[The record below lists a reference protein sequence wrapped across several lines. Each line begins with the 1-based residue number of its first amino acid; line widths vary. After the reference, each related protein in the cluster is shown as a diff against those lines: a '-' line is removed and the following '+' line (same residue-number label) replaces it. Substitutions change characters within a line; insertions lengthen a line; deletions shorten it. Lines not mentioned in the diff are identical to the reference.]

1 MPDVNPTLDKQSKD
15 YLNNKINLMFRRDNL
30 PPEAKDDYFHQ
41 ANEFQLKTGSL
52 KNFHYENDNFKI
64 ENQTPSPNNKDDEE
78 KLSYAMKL
86 DKEGNI
92 QATDNKGNKLKPCS
106 PEEMIK
112 KIVQNFK
119 SQNTQSLIIKHNSNS
134 NQKPDE
140 RITSIFA
147 RECIMNGIAPNGDLP
162 KSSAFWASLQR
173 DFLQAGHSLEEW
185 NKLTGHISEAHS
197 EKKCCNKC
205 CKHSSQNS
213 ESAALHAA
221 SSPKRRQINPKL
233 LTMTQKT
240 AGY

>member
-1 MPDVNPTLDKQSKD
+1 MSTPTLDKQSKD

-30 PPEAKDDYFHQ
+30 PPEAKDDYFRQ

-119 SQNTQSLIIKHNSNS
+119 SQNAQSLTIKHNSNS

-233 LTMTQKT
+233 LAMPQKT